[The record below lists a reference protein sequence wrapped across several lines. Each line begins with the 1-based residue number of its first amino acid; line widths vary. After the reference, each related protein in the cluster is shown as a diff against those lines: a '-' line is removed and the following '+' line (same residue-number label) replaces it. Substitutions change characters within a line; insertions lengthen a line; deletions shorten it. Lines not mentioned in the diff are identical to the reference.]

1 MVFLNAFRGGS
12 QSTTFM
18 KRPMAELDILHG
30 FLQVQL
36 VYLLLFLFSTEMAW
50 LHNWNSW
57 LKYGNDNGIWLPMG
71 VFLCVCTV
79 LVLCLYY
86 KTQNFIILVASY
98 SKTLSALTI
107 NIMTSLDLM
116 RVMLFFPFITHLTTK
131 HIVGY
136 VVQHDS
142 NRTVRKLYR
151 KG

>member
-18 KRPMAELDILHG
+18 KGPMAELDILHG

-57 LKYGNDNGIWLPMG
+57 LKYGNDNGIWLPMV